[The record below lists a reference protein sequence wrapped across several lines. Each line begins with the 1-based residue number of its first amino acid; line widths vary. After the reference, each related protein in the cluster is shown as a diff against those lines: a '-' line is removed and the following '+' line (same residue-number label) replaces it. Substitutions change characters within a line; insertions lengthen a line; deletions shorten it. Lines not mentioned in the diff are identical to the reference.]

1 MLSITVCIAKLSA
14 LATQR
19 LETAEEEDFVREM
32 SDDYDQSSGGS
43 ISIQYFNLEIGKC
56 TCITS
61 NNMRKLHENNF

>member
-32 SDDYDQSSGGS
+32 SDDHDQFSGGS
-43 ISIQYFNLEIGKC
+43 ILFPYSISIYKLENV
-56 TCITS
+56 TS
-61 NNMRKLHENNF
+61 NNMRKLRENNF

>member
-32 SDDYDQSSGGS
+32 SDDYDQFSGGS
-43 ISIQYFNLEIGKC
+43 ILFPYSISIYK
-56 TCITS
+56 
-61 NNMRKLHENNF
+61 